1 MIGFGK
7 SEGPAVI
14 GADCSQKTR
23 YDHLA
28 GFIKA
33 MGFEKATLVGNSM
46 GGATAMGVAIEY
58 PELVDKLVLMGSAG
72 LNTEISEA
80 LMPILKYDFTKEG
93 MVKMVQ
99 ALTNDDFVITDEMID
114 YRFANSIDPSNKEA
128 YGNVMEWIK
137 SQGGLFYEDEYIAK
151 ITQKTL
157 VVNGKNDLVVPL
169 THAHKFLELINDSW
183 GYIVPHC
190 GHWAMIEHPED
201 FASAVSQFI
210 ESH

>member
-1 MIGFGK
+1 
-7 SEGPAVI
+7 
-14 GADCSQKTR
+14 
-23 YDHLA
+23 
-28 GFIKA
+28 
-33 MGFEKATLVGNSM
+33 
-46 GGATAMGVAIEY
+46 
-58 PELVDKLVLMGSAG
+58 
-72 LNTEISEA
+72 
-80 LMPILKYDFTKEG
+80 
-93 MVKMVQ
+93 
-99 ALTNDDFVITDEMID
+99 
-114 YRFANSIDPSNKEA
+114 
-128 YGNVMEWIK
+128 
-137 SQGGLFYEDEYIAK
+137 FYEDEYIAK